1 MNKCE
6 LCGKE
11 VDFVAGGCAL
21 MMAVCRKHNTNL
33 INQSYCAECYD
44 QFLADP
50 LHELADKAC
59 LNLILEDGE
68 ETENA
73 V

>member
-6 LCGKE
+6 ICGKE

-50 LHELADKAC
+50 LHELARKAA
-59 LNLILEDGE
+59 LNLILEDVE
-68 ETENA
+68 EIANG
-73 V
+73 